1 MSTKVQ
7 AILNE
12 AAGAK
17 GMLDVANFKHGA
29 YNTRVRTYNG
39 IPIIAVPSARMKS
52 QYTFN
57 DGKTTGQ
64 EKGGFKADT
73 AAKAINWIIM
83 SKRAAIA
90 VSKTDTMRIF
100 DPTINQQANAW
111 GIDYRKFHDV
121 WVPKNR
127 LATVWAN
134 FGA

>member
-1 MSTKVQ
+1 MS
-7 AILNE
+7 
-12 AAGAK
+12 
-17 GMLDVANFKHGA
+17 
-29 YNTRVRTYNG
+29 R
-39 IPIIAVPSARMKS
+39 
-52 QYTFN
+52 
-57 DGKTTGQ
+57 
-64 EKGGFKADT
+64 
-73 AAKAINWIIM
+73 
-83 SKRAAIA
+83 RAAIA

>member
-1 MSTKVQ
+1 MTAKLL
-7 AILNE
+7 AKKK
-12 AAGAK
+12 AA
-17 GMLDVANFKHGA
+17 L
-29 YNTRVRTYNG
+29 
-39 IPIIAVPSARMKS
+39 
-52 QYTFN
+52 
-57 DGKTTGQ
+57 
-64 EKGGFKADT
+64 KADT